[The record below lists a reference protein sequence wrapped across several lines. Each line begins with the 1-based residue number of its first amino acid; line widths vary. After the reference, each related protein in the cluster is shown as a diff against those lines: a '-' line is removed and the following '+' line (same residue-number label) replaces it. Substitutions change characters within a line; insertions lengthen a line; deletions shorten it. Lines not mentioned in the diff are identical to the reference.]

1 MFSRTAAQ
9 AYVKYV
15 RSGSTENEA
24 FARPHKFGSNGAQ
37 YTMMDWDKLR
47 IFHTVATA
55 KSFTRAGEVM
65 NLSQSAISRQIS
77 ALEEDLQVS
86 LFHRHARGLM
96 LSEQGEILFRTVSD
110 ILTRLSAAENAL
122 LESKERPRGPL
133 KITAPV
139 AIGTTWLTPRM
150 REFCDS
156 YPEITPTLLV
166 DDRELDLTM
175 READVAIRLWPAKHP
190 DLVQK
195 KLTVLN
201 NSVYASND
209 YLRSYGVPKKPEDLS
224 NHRLVVFGEDLRQ
237 PFAEVNWILSEGL
250 AKGEEPRS
258 PSFKINSLYGMFKAV
273 QSSIGIA
280 GLPDYMAKNAPGISR
295 VLPEMNGP
303 TTDVYFIYSV
313 ELRNS
318 KRVRVFKEFIERK
331 LAEDGLVK
339 NVV

>member
-1 MFSRTAAQ
+1 MDN
-9 AYVKYV
+9 V
-15 RSGSTENEA
+15 
-24 FARPHKFGSNGAQ
+24 
-37 YTMMDWDKLR
+37 MLDWDKLR
-47 IFHTVATA
+47 VFHTVAIA
-55 KSFTRAGEVM
+55 KSFTRAGEMM

-77 ALEEDLQVS
+77 ALEEALQVS

-110 ILTRLSAAENAL
+110 ILARLSAAENAL

-150 REFCDS
+150 REFCEA

-209 YLRSYGVPKKPEDLS
+209 YLRSYGVPKKPEDLAT
-224 NHRLVVFGEDLRQ
+224 HRLIVFGEDARQ
-237 PFAEVNWILSEGL
+237 PFAEVNWILTEG
-250 AKGEEPRS
+250 AKKDEERRPA
-258 PSFKINSLYGMFKAV
+258 FKINSLYGMFKAV
-273 QSSIGIA
+273 QSSLGIA
-280 GLPDYMAKNAPGISR
+280 GLPDYMAKNVPGISR
-295 VLPEMNGP
+295 VLPELSGP

-318 KRVRVFKEFIERK
+318 KRIKVFKDFITRK
-331 LAEDGLVK
+331 LAEDGLISG
-339 NVV
+339 NS